1 VYPIAALPAAELG
14 AMLCFVIVVSD
25 YQSFRIEVE
34 AVPVDGRYH
43 ADVRMRRLFSQDE
56 PRVERVTCFKMSPDL
71 AEHAGELW
79 AKRWI
84 DVQEGA

>member
-1 VYPIAALPAAELG
+1 
-14 AMLCFVIVVSD
+14 MIVVSD
-25 YQSFRIEVE
+25 YRGFRIEVE
-34 AVPVDGRYH
+34 AVAVDGRYN
-43 ADVRMRRLFSQDE
+43 ADDRMRRLFSQDK
-56 PRVERVTCFKMSPDL
+56 PIVERVTCFKLPPDL